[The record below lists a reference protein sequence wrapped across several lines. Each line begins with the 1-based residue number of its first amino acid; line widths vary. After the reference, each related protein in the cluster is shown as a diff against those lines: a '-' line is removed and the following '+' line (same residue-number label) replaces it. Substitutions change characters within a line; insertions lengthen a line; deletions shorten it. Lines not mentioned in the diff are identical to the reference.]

1 MLHSPSNS
9 AQPVLSFMNPLPD
22 HLKNNCFLML
32 QYPYTYEETPLNLS
46 ECKAETSND
55 YSKKRTILKLKTEN
69 GPDYLLQTESEFS
82 MQSWLQI
89 IDDITANNSRQLRW
103 ARRSIT
109 SRTRS
114 PTSQSPVNK
123 MRKASA
129 GSCLK
134 PKTFGVPRR
143 GGRDLVGLGS
153 LTPWNWYC

>member
-1 MLHSPSNS
+1 MRLSVTIASNYQSELGPISPVYHN
-9 AQPVLSFMNPLPD
+9 
-22 HLKNNCFLML
+22 HLNKSLLEILNVFCFIL
-32 QYPYTYEETPLNLS
+32 QHPYTYEETPLNLS

-82 MQSWLQI
+82 MQTWLQI

-129 GSCLK
+129 GSYLK
-134 PKTFGVPRR
+134 HWPSLGR
-143 GGRDLVGLGS
+143 GGGS
-153 LTPWNWYC
+153 NWGH